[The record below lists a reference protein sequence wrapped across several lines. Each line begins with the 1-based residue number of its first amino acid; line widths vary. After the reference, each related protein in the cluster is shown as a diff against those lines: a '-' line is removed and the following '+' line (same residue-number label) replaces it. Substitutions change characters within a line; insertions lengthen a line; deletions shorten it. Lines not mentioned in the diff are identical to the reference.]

1 MDLTGAPWHK
11 SSYSG
16 GNGGACVEVAV
27 VPGSKEGSDYVITM
41 RDSKDP
47 DGPVLTFTP
56 DEWKA
61 FTLGVQDG
69 EFDVEDENTPE
80 DTAADHAEG

>member
-1 MDLTGAPWHK
+1 MDLSGAPWRK
-11 SSYSG
+11 SSHSSAPA
-16 GNGGACVEVAV
+16 GACVEVAV

-56 DEWKA
+56 DEWRA
-61 FTLGVQDG
+61 FTLGVRDG
-69 EFDVEDENTPE
+69 EFDVAEDNSQE
-80 DTAADHAEG
+80 

>member
-1 MDLTGAPWHK
+1 MDLTGAPWRK
-11 SSYSG
+11 SSHSG
-16 GNGGACVEVAV
+16 GNGGACVEMTV

-56 DEWKA
+56 DEWRA

-69 EFDVEDENTPE
+69 EFDVEDASPGESGQPR
-80 DTAADHAEG
+80 AGG